1 MFGRNSNSKIGNK
14 IQLVSLHIPKT
25 AGTSTRNMLKDH
37 YGEENAIRLDINIV
51 TKRIKIENKVFTK
64 SKLPRNIKVIHGHFY
79 YSDLIS
85 LLDLRDDVKFITWLR
100 DPVQRVISN
109 YYYLERRLMEELD
122 EESKGLNILSKMQ
135 KTLLEYA
142 RSEISKNRI
151 SKFLKGADLEKFNFV
166 GIMEYYNDDILDL
179 SKYLGLVNPEIY
191 THNITGS
198 KNVVDNDIIQ
208 EITELNKLD
217 IEIYNQALEIRR
229 KRISS

>member
-1 MFGRNSNSKIGNK
+1 MFGRNSKIGNK
-14 IQLVSLHIPKT
+14 IELVSLHIPKT

-37 YGEENAIRLDINIV
+37 YGEENAIRFDINIV

-79 YSDLIS
+79 YRDLLS
-85 LLDLRDDVKFITWLR
+85 LLELRDDVKYITWLR

-109 YYYLERRLMEELD
+109 YYYLQKRLREELD

-135 KTLLEYA
+135 KTLIEYA
-142 RSEISKNRI
+142 RSEISINRI
-151 SKFLKGADLEKFNFV
+151 SKFLEGADLEKFNFV
-166 GIMEYYNDDILDL
+166 GIMEYYNEDTLAL
-179 SKYLGLVNPEIY
+179 SKYLGLDNPEIY

-198 KNVVDNDIIQ
+198 KNVVDNDIMQ
-208 EITELNKLD
+208 EITQLNSLD

-229 KRISS
+229 KRIRG